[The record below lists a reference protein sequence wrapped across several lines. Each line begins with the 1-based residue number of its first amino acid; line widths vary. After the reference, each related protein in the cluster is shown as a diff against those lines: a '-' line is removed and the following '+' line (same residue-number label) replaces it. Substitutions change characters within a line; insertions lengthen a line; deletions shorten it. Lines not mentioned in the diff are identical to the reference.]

1 MTTERGQG
9 ELTVALAFL
18 AFLIVACLVCGGGY
32 VLLLSVCETI

>member
-9 ELTVALAFL
+9 EVAVAIVVL
-18 AFLIVACLVCGGGY
+18 AFLIVACLICGGGY